1 MMNGKTFGRMAA
13 IVILGTGFV
22 LAGCGR
28 GDAPP
33 AADETQ
39 GGMPMAHGEGA
50 GGMTGMEG
58 MHMDPAMMQR
68 HAQEADT
75 TASGMQAHVARM
87 RQLPPEQQHAQM
99 GDHAARVSRML
110 GMMQRQDREMD
121 MGMGM
126 SDEQMGAMMG
136 MSGEEHR
143 RMMDQMQAVRAEV
156 EALQTA
162 SLAEM
167 RGRMAAH
174 LDRLEAL
181 TGMVQRSAEHM
192 GSD

>member
-1 MMNGKTFGRMAA
+1 
-13 IVILGTGFV
+13 
-22 LAGCGR
+22 
-28 GDAPP
+28 
-33 AADETQ
+33 
-39 GGMPMAHGEGA
+39 
-50 GGMTGMEG
+50 
-58 MHMDPAMMQR
+58 
-68 HAQEADT
+68 
-75 TASGMQAHVARM
+75 M

-126 SDEQMGAMMG
+126 S
-136 MSGEEHR
+136 GEEHR
-143 RMMDQMQAVRAEV
+143 RMMNEMQAVRAEA

-162 SLAEM
+162 PVGEVRA
-167 RGRMAAH
+167 RMPAH

-181 TGMVQRSAEHM
+181 TRMVQRSAEHM